1 MTPKSKIEYAAA
13 TARAAIEV
21 HRDSLATAPAMVAEA
36 IASGRVEEG
45 RGALAYELGIRAY
58 QTECL
63 ERELKRV
70 LDILTAK

>member
-13 TARAAIEV
+13 SARATLAL

-45 RGALAYELGIRAY
+45 RGALAYELGIRTA
-58 QTECL
+58 QTERL
-63 ERELKRV
+63 ERELQRV